1 MIANGSETPAHH
13 ILVVGDAM
21 IDRYIIGDT
30 RRISP
35 EAPVPVVMASREEM
49 RPGGAANV
57 AANVS
62 GLGARCTLLTI
73 CGDDGSGKDLSQLMD
88 KYGVRLDCVI
98 DKGQSTTQKT
108 RLISGGQQ
116 IARIDHEGHVSD
128 TARAELAKRLEAN
141 LSGVDG
147 VIFSDYDKG
156 ALIDLQAMFAIA
168 RHKGI
173 PCFVDPK
180 SSDSARYHG
189 AFLLK
194 PNFKEFEALFGHCPE
209 EEISDRAISIMEEM
223 NIEYMV
229 VTRGAKGIVLVSR
242 SGAAV
247 SHPTEALE
255 VFDVTG
261 AGDTV
266 IAALAVGVTEGL
278 SIDTAIDQAN
288 VAASIAVS
296 RPGTYVVTRSDLEEK
311 LLFRGQFLTKLISLG
326 ILARRID
333 HARESGARVVFTNG
347 CFDVLHAGHV
357 RLLNF
362 ARKQGD
368 ILIVGVN
375 SDSSVQ
381 RLKGPER
388 PVNDL
393 ADRAEVLSNLSAVDY
408 VIAFEDDTPIDL
420 IKALQPDVLVKGNDY
435 TVETVVGADFVHE
448 TGGKVVLAPILAGR
462 STTAIL
468 EALRGSTNT
477 QLRTTKI

>member
-1 MIANGSETPAHH
+1 MIVESTEFPAHH
-13 ILVVGDAM
+13 ILVVGDVM

-30 RRISP
+30 HRISP
-35 EAPVPVVMASREEM
+35 EAPVPVVMASKEDM

-62 GLGARCTLLTI
+62 GLGSKCTLLTI
-73 CGDDGSGKDLSQLMD
+73 CGDDRSGADLGQLMD
-88 KYGVRLDCVI
+88 KYGVALNCVI

-128 TARAELAKRLEAN
+128 GARAELARRFEAG
-141 LSGVDG
+141 LSGVDA

-156 ALIDLQAMFAIA
+156 ALTDLQALLAIA
-168 RHKGI
+168 RHHGI

-194 PNFKEFEALFGHCPE
+194 PNFKEFEALFGNCRE
-209 EEISDRAISIMEEM
+209 EDISKRAIAILEEM
-223 NIEYMV
+223 DIEYIV
-229 VTRGAKGIVLVSR
+229 VTRGPKGIILVSR
-242 SGAAV
+242 SGEV
-247 SHPTEALE
+247 IHHPTEALE

-266 IAALAVGVTEGL
+266 IAALAVGITDGL

-296 RPGTYVVTRSDLEEK
+296 RPGTYVVTSGDLEERI
-311 LLFRGQFLTKLISLG
+311 LFRGQFLTKLISLR
-326 ILARRID
+326 ILSKKLD
-333 HARESGARVVFTNG
+333 HLRESGSRIVFTNG
-347 CFDVLHAGHV
+347 CFDMLHAGHV

-368 ILIVGVN
+368 ILIVGIN

-381 RLKGPER
+381 RLKGAER
-388 PVNDL
+388 PINHL
-393 ADRAEVLSNLSAVDY
+393 ADRAEVLSNLSSVDY
-408 VIAFEDDTPIDL
+408 VIAFEDDTPLEL
-420 IKALQPDVLVKGNDY
+420 IQALRPDVLVKGDDY
-435 TVETVVGADFVHE
+435 TIETVVGAEFVHE

-462 STTAIL
+462 STSAIL
-468 EALRGSTNT
+468 QALRG
-477 QLRTTKI
+477 